1 MFCFDYHYS
10 ITLLYPITREKHE
23 NKGMNI
29 FIFPP
34 MGRIRKVQNRFIIM
48 IIHNLEG
55 TLLSLI

>member
-29 FIFPP
+29 FIFPL
-34 MGRIRKVQNRFIIM
+34 MGRGE
-48 IIHNLEG
+48 LEKYK
-55 TLLSLI
+55 TDLS